1 MVKPAKDAHVEDI
14 DFQSNYKSDFYDYGM
29 SVIEDRAIPD
39 IRDGLKPVHRA
50 IMTEMLTSHI
60 TSKNKPTKV
69 AKITG
74 AVIGRWHPHGD
85 TSVEDALAGMAAPW
99 KNSMPPIEIKG
110 NGGSVYGDTHAAGRY
125 IEARLTPTGDA
136 YGQNLKQGIV
146 PYVPNFDETAMM
158 PSVMPAQLPYL
169 LINGTE
175 GIAVGVASNIPTH
188 NPIEVINTFISFV
201 SNQKQTVEEL
211 MQTLPGPDFP
221 TKGEIINKSE
231 LAEIYKTGIGQI
243 RVRGRMRYYKKTNS
257 LHIYEIPFTA
267 SGSMD
272 TLVIEIANAS
282 IETTDKKGRK
292 KAPKILGITS
302 VLDHS
307 GKDGIDITI
316 QLRRGVDPDAMV
328 RELFAK
334 TRLETTLKFDFSALN
349 NRRLR
354 RYGLRKYLSEYLAYQ
369 HEIIIN
375 EYTIRKQ
382 ELELRMEIIKGLL
395 IMQQF
400 IDEVLSSAKNSNG
413 KSEFK
418 EVLQTGKILAGVP
431 KKYHNKIKIFKFS
444 ESQSEYISNMPI
456 HKINRVD
463 YQAIIDEGKQI
474 RNNIS
479 IADGLIM
486 DVSKRK
492 RLIVKRHK
500 DELKKLNSE
509 EFKRK
514 TDIIDDVIS
523 VASKLDVPE
532 TDLYVGMNKYQYLR
546 IEEKPFDTSI
556 KTTNKSRLGF
566 ITDDGVCWNLHLEN
580 TSLTKN
586 NGTLITQLISTE
598 QSVVGWTTQISSNK
612 KSMGLFIFEDG
623 NIKLTDMRK
632 YITKT
637 KATKVASGKSDSS
650 LAKYIDVPSDAV
662 GVKINDDIIAISD
675 ISVNGPS
682 GHGKHM
688 INPVTHVEV
697 EFITYS
703 ALLPGKT
710 KRKRSVSKQDT
721 KQDTKPIGVAYFDGD
736 DKLNFDW
743 TESEP
748 KRMAMFSIPYDQL
761 LKSTLLFVHDDGTAK
776 LIRGDQF
783 KVSTKRQ
790 QIQADKKGVKSIY
803 IGFVPETI
811 IGTYTDGTTKRIKTD
826 LISMQGKAGGGVR
839 ALYSNKHQ
847 LISVEDGENSDK
859 ECVSLSTQ
867 PK

>member
-29 SVIEDRAIPD
+29 SVIEDRALPD

-50 IMTEMLTSHI
+50 IMTEMLTSRI

-74 AVIGRWHPHGD
+74 AVIGKWHPHGD

-99 KNSMPPIEIKG
+99 KNSMPAIEIKG

-146 PYVPNFDETAMM
+146 PYVPNFDETEMM

-175 GIAVGVASNIPTH
+175 GIAVGVASNIPPH

-243 RVRGRMRYYKKTNS
+243 RVRGRMRYEKKTNS

-272 TLVIEIANAS
+272 TLVTEIANAS
-282 IETTDKKGRK
+282 IETTDKNGRK
-292 KAPKILGITS
+292 KAPKISGITR

-316 QLRRGVDPDAMV
+316 QLRKGINPEVMKQ
-328 RELFAK
+328 ELYAK

-354 RYGLRKYLSEYLAYQ
+354 RYSLKKYFSEYLAYQ

-375 EYTIRKQ
+375 EYTLRKK
-382 ELELRMEIIKGLL
+382 ELESRMEIIKGLL
-395 IMQQF
+395 IMQQL

-418 EVLQTGKILAGVP
+418 DVLQTGKILSGVP
-431 KKYHNKIKIFKFS
+431 KKYHNKIKTFKFS
-444 ESQSEYISNMPI
+444 ERQSEYISNMPI
-456 HKINRVD
+456 YKINRLD
-463 YQAIIDEGKQI
+463 YQAIIEEGKQI
-474 RNNIS
+474 QKDIS
-479 IADGLIM
+479 IAEGLIA

-492 RLIVKRHK
+492 RLIIKRHK
-500 DELKKLNSE
+500 NELKKLNVE

-514 TDIIDDVIS
+514 TDIIDDEIS
-523 VASKLDVPE
+523 VPSKLEIPE

-566 ITDDGVCWNLHLEN
+566 IAADGVCWNLYLEN
-580 TSLTKN
+580 TPLTKN
-586 NGTLITQLISTE
+586 QGTLITQLINPE
-598 QSVVGWTTQISSNK
+598 QPIVGWTTTIESK
-612 KSMGLFIFEDG
+612 EKSMGLFVFEDG

-637 KATKVASGKSDSS
+637 KAKKVASGKSDRL

-662 GVKINDDIIAISD
+662 GVKINDNIIAISD
-675 ISVNGPS
+675 ISINGLS

-688 INPVTHVEV
+688 IDPVTNVDI
-697 EFITYS
+697 EFITDS
-703 ALLPGKT
+703 TLLPKKT
-710 KRKRSVSKQDT
+710 KRK
-721 KQDTKPIGVAYFDGD
+721 I
-736 DKLNFDW
+736 
-743 TESEP
+743 
-748 KRMAMFSIPYDQL
+748 KR
-761 LKSTLLFVHDDGTAK
+761 
-776 LIRGDQF
+776 
-783 KVSTKRQ
+783 
-790 QIQADKKGVKSIY
+790 
-803 IGFVPETI
+803 
-811 IGTYTDGTTKRIKTD
+811 
-826 LISMQGKAGGGVR
+826 
-839 ALYSNKHQ
+839 
-847 LISVEDGENSDK
+847 
-859 ECVSLSTQ
+859 
-867 PK
+867 